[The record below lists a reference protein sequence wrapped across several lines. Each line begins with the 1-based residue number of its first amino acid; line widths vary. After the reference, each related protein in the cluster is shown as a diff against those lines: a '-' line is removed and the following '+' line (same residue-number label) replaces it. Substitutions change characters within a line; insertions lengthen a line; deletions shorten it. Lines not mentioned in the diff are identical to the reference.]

1 VGALD
6 PLELIGRAAWTHV
19 DAAWGGPL
27 RLTRFADRLD
37 GIAGADSIAVSSHK
51 WLFQPKESAVVFF
64 RESEKATEAIS
75 FGGAYLTEP
84 NVGLLGSHGATAIPL
99 LATLMSWGREGIA
112 QRIERCMTLADEL
125 ADFVRHDTRL
135 ALFTE
140 PTTGI
145 VAWRAIEPTS
155 TARLSQQLPA
165 GMISTVTI
173 GQDQWLRNTAANPNA
188 DMPLMIETIRKV
200 LDQE

>member
-1 VGALD
+1 
-6 PLELIGRAAWTHV
+6 V

-27 RLTRFADRLD
+27 RLTRFAERLA
-37 GIAGADSIAVSSHK
+37 GIEHADSVAVSSHK
-51 WLFQPKESAVVFF
+51 WLFQPKESALVFF
-64 RESEKATEAIS
+64 RDSVKAIEAIS

-99 LATLMSWGREGIA
+99 LAMLMSWGREGIA
-112 QRIERCMTLADEL
+112 QRIEHCMALADEL
-125 ADFVRHDTRL
+125 ADFIRRDPRL
-135 ALFTE
+135 VLFAE
-140 PTTGI
+140 PTTGL

-155 TARLSQQLPA
+155 TERLSQQLPA

-173 GQDQWLRNTAANPNA
+173 GQHQWLRNTAANPNA